1 MNVLPYGLSAV
12 AACHGLLDLDVSGCP
27 GLSDVG
33 MIVLGASC
41 TRLRRLNVANCA
53 GLSGRALAALHCPD
67 LEALDAAGLP
77 LADDA
82 LDDVLA
88 GAPRLRVLGL
98 RGCDGLT
105 DDALSAIAD
114 RCPNLVEL
122 DVSACGFSEL
132 PVDIGDRLAKLEKC
146 NLSGNEFAVLVRS
159 VAKLRCRAG
168 DLDLSDN
175 PWTRPPADVVDEG
188 MDAVNDHFDDIFGA
202 NDESDRWPP
211 IGYPATEF
219 GLSKFRDAG
228 RLGLHRD
235 AIQAAPRSPF
245 SMILRRRHDFSRPPR
260 PD

>member
-1 MNVLPYGLSAV
+1 MVRK
-12 AACHGLLDLDVSGCP
+12 
-27 GLSDVG
+27 
-33 MIVLGASC
+33 M
-41 TRLRRLNVANCA
+41 
-53 GLSGRALAALHCPD
+53 RAW
-67 LEALDAAGLP
+67 DAAPVERDLMKLLVEKVENRVG
-77 LADDA
+77 
-82 LDDVLA
+82 
-88 GAPRLRVLGL
+88 GRSGSKIQREIKRVL
-98 RGCDGLT
+98 
-105 DDALSAIAD
+105 SIH
-114 RCPNLVEL
+114 
-122 DVSACGFSEL
+122 
-132 PVDIGDRLAKLEKC
+132 
-146 NLSGNEFAVLVRS
+146 
-159 VAKLRCRAG
+159 CRDG

-245 SMILRRRHDFSRPPR
+245 SMILRRRHDSSRPPR

>member
-1 MNVLPYGLSAV
+1 
-12 AACHGLLDLDVSGCP
+12 
-27 GLSDVG
+27 

-98 RGCDGLT
+98 RGCGGLT

-114 RCPNLVEL
+114 RCPRLVEL

-132 PVDIGDRLAKLEKC
+132 PVDIGDRLAELEKC
-146 NLSGNEFAVLVRS
+146 DLSGNEFAVL
-159 VAKLRCRAG
+159 
-168 DLDLSDN
+168 
-175 PWTRPPADVVDEG
+175 G

>member
-1 MNVLPYGLSAV
+1 
-12 AACHGLLDLDVSGCP
+12 
-27 GLSDVG
+27 

-98 RGCDGLT
+98 RGCGGLT

-114 RCPNLVEL
+114 RCPSLVEL
-122 DVSACGFSEL
+122 DVANCGFAEL
-132 PVDIGDRLAKLEKC
+132 PVDFGDRLATLEKC

-159 VAKLRCRAG
+159 VAKLHCRDE